1 MTADTFRPALIVVDF
16 QEDFCPPNGALAVGD
31 GRSIAAVVNDLLQ
44 RDFVTKIAT
53 KDWHPADHTSFASNH
68 PGAEPFIS
76 TTAIVNPRNP
86 AEEYTSR
93 LWPVHCVQGTAGAEL
108 VPELD
113 VTRIDEI
120 VEKGQVR
127 EVEMYS
133 AFYDPF
139 KAPRVADS
147 GLAGRLRDAGV
158 TDVYVVGLAGD
169 YCVKCT
175 ALDAASEGFNVWLV
189 EEGTRCV
196 DPGSWEDVKTDL
208 QAAGVK
214 VVSATGPEVRRVP
227 GPRPAS

>member
-1 MTADTFRPALIVVDF
+1 MTTNAFRPALIVVDF
-16 QEDFCPPNGALAVGD
+16 QEDFCPPKGALAVTD
-31 GRSIAAVVNDLLQ
+31 GRSIAPVVNDLLQ
-44 RDFVTKIAT
+44 RAFVTKIAT
-53 KDWHPADHTSFASNH
+53 KDWHPADHISFASNH
-68 PGAEPFIS
+68 PDAEPFVS
-76 TTAIVNPRNP
+76 TTEIVNPHNP
-86 AEEYTSR
+86 AETYTSR
-93 LWPVHCVQGTAGAEL
+93 LWPVHCVQGTTGAEL

-113 VTRIDEI
+113 IDRVNEI

-169 YCVKCT
+169 YCVKST
-175 ALDAASEGFNVWLV
+175 AVDAASEGFNVFLV

-196 DPGSWEDVKTDL
+196 DPGSWEDIKSEL
-208 QAAGVK
+208 AAAGVK
-214 VVSATGPEVRRVP
+214 VVSAKGPEVRRVNGP
-227 GPRPAS
+227 GPAS